1 MIMAILFDA
10 AMTMPFL
17 FAFDFSVEY
26 LVDGEKL

>member
-26 LVDGEKL
+26 LVAA